1 VFKEG
6 EKCNFVYVV
15 LEGEFELT
23 KKIRLPRDPMS
34 LINKYLGPDREKC
47 ETNLRLDRH

>member
-6 EKCNFVYVV
+6 ENCNYVYVV

-23 KKIRLPRDPMS
+23 KKIRLARDPNS
-34 LINKYLGPDREKC
+34 LINKYLGPDRENF